1 MIRILRAD
9 MVRLRKSMAFR
20 LTLTGML
27 VLSILFMVMQATGMD
42 YTVSLPAICCVLF
55 QRKDIY

>member
-9 MVRLRKSMAFR
+9 LVRLRKSMAFR

-27 VLSILFMVMQATGMD
+27 VLSILFMVM
-42 YTVSLPAICCVLF
+42 IF
-55 QRKDIY
+55 RRKSIY